1 MPTDSIP
8 DVAADM
14 ERIFAPLAGRSVQAP
29 ANPAIVRNDDVP
41 PPRPA
46 GKGLLFVAPLLVL
59 LTGGALASIYIVN
72 GGSPTASAP
81 RTAAAEPT
89 IAADREA
96 GAGSEAATVDT
107 SATQDSGEI
116 AAAEPESD
124 STAQVAMAAGEPS
137 LPAAPAAAQ
146 RRRDRVEEFGADG
159 ATRIAGGVR
168 GADGASRSQCEPGS
182 LDDQCI
188 YQDVL
193 NADGRL
199 RRAFDR
205 ARRTGV
211 PSGRLTAIQRQWI
224 LARDNAD
231 DDPDGTIRRYD
242 RLADILDQE
251 RDEVVE

>member
-1 MPTDSIP
+1 MPTDSTH
-8 DVAADM
+8 DVAAEM
-14 ERIFAPLAGRSVQAP
+14 ERIFAPLAGRSVQVP

-46 GKGLLFVAPLLVL
+46 RRGLLFVAPLLVL

-72 GGSPTASAP
+72 GGLPTASAP
-81 RTAAAEPT
+81 RMVAASPTTAANR
-89 IAADREA
+89 DA
-96 GAGSEAATVDT
+96 GTGTGDELATVD
-107 SATQDSGEI
+107 SSLSEDSGEADATEPQSVPAEREAI
-116 AAAEPESD
+116 APGD
-124 STAQVAMAAGEPS
+124 PPF
-137 LPAAPAAAQ
+137 PAAPVAGV
-146 RRRDRVEEFGADG
+146 RRRDRVE
-159 ATRIAGGVR
+159 AGGTDGEVR
-168 GADGASRSQCEPGS
+168 SAGGASQSRTQCEPGS

-193 NADGRL
+193 SADGRL

-205 ARRTGV
+205 ARRGGV
-211 PSGRLTAIQRQWI
+211 PSGRLTTIQRQWI